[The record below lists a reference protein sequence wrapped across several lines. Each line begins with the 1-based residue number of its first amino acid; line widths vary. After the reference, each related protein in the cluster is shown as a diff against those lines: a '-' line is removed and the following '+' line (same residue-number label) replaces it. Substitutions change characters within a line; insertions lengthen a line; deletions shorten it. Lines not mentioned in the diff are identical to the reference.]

1 MRFSRVRCRVLHRGW
16 NNCMHQYRLWA
27 DLLERSSAEKNLSV
41 LVDDRLVMSQQS
53 AFVPKKANGIL
64 GCIKKS
70 MASRL
75 RDVIFPLYSAVG
87 RPHLEYYV
95 QLWAS

>member
-1 MRFSRVRCRVLHRGW
+1 MLHYLLG
-16 NNCMHQYRLWA
+16 A
-27 DLLERSSAEKNLSV
+27 DLLERSSAEKNLGV

-53 AFVPKKANGIL
+53 AFVAKKANVIL

-75 RDVIFPLYSAVG
+75 REVIFPLYSALG